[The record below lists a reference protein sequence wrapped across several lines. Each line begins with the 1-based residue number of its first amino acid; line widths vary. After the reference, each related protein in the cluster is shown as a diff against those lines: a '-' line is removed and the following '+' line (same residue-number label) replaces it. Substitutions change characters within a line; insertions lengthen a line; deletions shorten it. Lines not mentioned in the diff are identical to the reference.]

1 MASSTGAVSV
11 VGASLGRL
19 PEPEMG
25 ARSAGMG
32 GSVFLAR
39 PLRRTAISSME
50 KVEIVSGF
58 SSMRTFTRLRS
69 SSTSVMVPRPSGVS
83 TKDSALGER
92 LMRSS

>member
-1 MASSTGAVSV
+1 
-11 VGASLGRL
+11 
-19 PEPEMG
+19 
-25 ARSAGMG
+25 
-32 GSVFLAR
+32 
-39 PLRRTAISSME
+39 ME
-50 KVEIVSGF
+50 KVEMVSGF